1 MAELPLTQISRIGTV
16 TVITFTP
23 RCNHLDETIVEA
35 VGRDVMDVVGSA
47 NPPKLVLD
55 LTATEFFGSSF
66 IEVMFRAWNRL
77 HKQPGGA
84 MALAG
89 LATYCQEVLE
99 ITHLDKLWTTYPTA
113 EAAAAAISAS

>member
-1 MAELPLTQISRIGTV
+1 MAELPLTQISRIGAV

-23 RCNHLDETIVEA
+23 RCNHLDEVIVEA
-35 VGRDVMDVVGSA
+35 VGRDVMDIVGTA

-77 HKQPGGA
+77 QKQPGGA
-84 MALAG
+84 MAIAG
-89 LATYCQEVLE
+89 LAPYCQEVLE
-99 ITHLDKLWTTYPTA
+99 ITHLDKLWASYATA
-113 EAAAAAISAS
+113 EAAAAAINAA